1 MSKTPSGAESPR
13 HNHIVFPE
21 TESLVTFRTTPHAVC
36 FLQHAARQDHRMQL
50 DADEN
55 GVVRFHAKAAK
66 DAPPI
71 EMMLEVSGERGKK
84 TVHRLEL
91 RADPAHS
98 AHNGP
103 PMASASPKT
112 RTIRP
117 ALTGDQLRLSNAD
130 LLALGYPPRPDPV
143 VSPSRHARWLRQVS
157 RPFAAVNPTRIPHP
171 GVSFG
176 KSYPS
181 ISFTK
186 SHPGLKLMAP
196 TLPLPPPLV
205 HSMFNSN
212 SGTWSG
218 AFLSNPNGQFYS
230 IQADWNAPGVIGL
243 PFGPGY
249 SAVAEW
255 IGLDSSGTDLY
266 QAGTDSECFNFWEF
280 GWVFTN
286 YWMWIELLP
295 FAPWGVPNFPVSP
308 GDSIS
313 VDIFVADQS
322 GMTWFQNQDE
332 GNGGLTSADDSVWFM
347 LYNHTQG
354 ASFWGTLPVA
364 PVNLGG
370 LQSTGFT
377 GTTAEFII
385 ERPTDLNSNTPYP
398 LASFGLAAMQ
408 SCWYG
413 DALYG
418 ARQWA
423 LAADGTT
430 PFDGNLAYLNM
441 QNSNDLLALPISVPD
456 PTSPSGFEILW
467 LWTNYS

>member
-1 MSKTPSGAESPR
+1 MSKTPSGTKSPR
-13 HNHIVFPE
+13 HNHIVYPE
-21 TESLVTFRTTPHAVC
+21 TESLVTFQATPHAVC
-36 FLQHAARQDHRMQL
+36 SLRHAARQDHRLQL

-66 DAPPI
+66 NAAPI
-71 EMMLEVSGERGKK
+71 EMMLEVGGGSGKK
-84 TVHRLEL
+84 TVHTLEL
-91 RADPAHS
+91 RADPTHS
-98 AHNGP
+98 ADAEP
-103 PMASASPKT
+103 QMASASP
-112 RTIRP
+112 RARNIRP
-117 ALTGDQLRLSNAD
+117 ALTGDQLKLSNTD
-130 LLALGYPPRPDPV
+130 LLARGYPPRPDPA

-157 RPFAAVNPTRIPHP
+157 QPFAAVDPTRIPHP
-171 GVSFG
+171 GVSFA
-176 KSYPS
+176 
-181 ISFTK
+181 K
-186 SHPGLKLMAP
+186 SHPALKLMAP
-196 TLPLPPPLV
+196 TLPLPPPV
-205 HSMFNSN
+205 AHSMFNSN
-212 SGTWSG
+212 SGIWSG
-218 AFLSNPNGQFYS
+218 AYLSNPNGQFYS
-230 IQADWNAPGVIGL
+230 IQADWNVPGVFGL
-243 PFGPGY
+243 PNGPGY

-266 QAGTDSECFNFWEF
+266 QAGTDSECFNFGEF

-286 YWMWIELLP
+286 YWIWIELLP

-322 GMTWFQNQDE
+322 GMTWFQNQNE
-332 GNGGLTSADDSVWFM
+332 GNGGLTGADDSVWFM
-347 LYNHTQG
+347 LYNYTQG

-385 ERPTDLNSNTPYP
+385 ERPTDTSSNTPYP
-398 LASFGLAAMQ
+398 LASFGFATMQ
-408 SCWYG
+408 GCWYG

-418 ARQWA
+418 DRPWA

-441 QNSNDLLALPISVPD
+441 QNSGDLLALPFSLPD